1 VADYSFVVP
10 GLGETRILEKT
21 QLYNRLIDAGLL
33 LSDIIMLYYY
43 HSYIGNPL
51 GSLPESNDW

>member
-1 VADYSFVVP
+1 MADCSFVAP

-33 LSDIIMLYYY
+33 LSDMIMLYYY
-43 HSYIGNPL
+43 HSYIENPL
-51 GSLPESNDW
+51 CSLPESNDW

>member
-1 VADYSFVVP
+1 VADCSFVAP

-33 LSDIIMLYYY
+33 LSDMIMLYYY
-43 HSYIGNPL
+43 HSYIGNP
-51 GSLPESNDW
+51 SNDW